1 MRQIIQNKYFSFSE
15 SSEEKDS
22 QDSRLPGTENSAPP
36 SPAFVG
42 AVRAEHLG
50 GTLSALQGREH
61 GEGAHYQ
68 LAGLKSHILPSG
80 GVWSPLLLLARGEAR
95 LPFTV
100 CWPGVGGAFLCF
112 PAGSFLPCYASPS
125 LLRGFERKQALL
137 FPVSY
142 LGGSLLLTLS
152 LGYTR

>member
-1 MRQIIQNKYFSFSE
+1 MLDEVSGTPPRRGKQPPQALRRTCSA
-15 SSEEKDS
+15 
-22 QDSRLPGTENSAPP
+22 GTENSAPP

-80 GVWSPLLLLARGEAR
+80 GVWSPLVTPGKRRG
-95 LPFTV
+95 
-100 CWPGVGGAFLCF
+100 
-112 PAGSFLPCYASPS
+112 
-125 LLRGFERKQALL
+125 
-137 FPVSY
+137 
-142 LGGSLLLTLS
+142 
-152 LGYTR
+152 